1 MADEK
6 GRVRKRMKQF
16 LYADK
21 DEQVKKINK
30 YLATSMVLFDV
41 LIMLVVTISV
51 IEGNRTVGYWLV
63 MAAVMIATCI
73 TSFVMNKKEPGNRKM
88 RYVAFAGMFVVSF
101 MIAWSYNDY
110 YMRFMTT
117 VPFLGTV
124 LYFNKRYSKVCAH
137 GIAIPNILIFLY
149 RAFIAQNYVKG
160 DMLAQLGAT
169 IVVAVVM
176 YVLMYLTY
184 VGKSFSDDSIGKMA
198 DDAKRQQEMMDD
210 VMEIANEVRKG
221 TEEAIQLVDELKGSS
236 ESVKLSVSGIT
247 ESTAMAAES
256 MQDQNMMTQDIQQNI
271 ENTVERSEHMVQVA
285 EQSRVLNHSNAE
297 RMRELKQH
305 ADVLAHTNKQVV
317 ELMGQ
322 LQENVGDVK
331 EITKTIF
338 AISSQTN
345 LLALNASIEAA
356 RAGEAGR
363 GFAVVADEIR
373 ELSERTRVETENIT
387 NILNKL
393 TTNAYETANAVEKT
407 VQVSAVQDEMIKEVA
422 DKVDEQR
429 KNVSAL
435 VDDIGE
441 IGKMVDSLSKANA
454 QIVDNIV
461 QISASAQEVTATSQ
475 ECADITESNYEA
487 ATHAQEILSGVMEV
501 SHRMDK
507 YLG

>member
-1 MADEK
+1 
-6 GRVRKRMKQF
+6 MKQF

-21 DEQVKKINK
+21 DEQVKKINR
-30 YLATSMVLFDV
+30 YVVISMALFDL

-51 IEGNRTVGYWLV
+51 MDGNRTPLYWLG
-63 MAAVMIATCI
+63 MAAIMITTWV
-73 TSFVMNKKEPGNRKM
+73 TSFVMIKKDPGNRKM
-88 RYVAFAGMFVVSF
+88 RYVAFAGMFIISL
-101 MIAWSYNDY
+101 MIAWCYNDY

-149 RAFIAQNYVKG
+149 RAFVANNYTNN

-221 TEEAIQLVDELKGSS
+221 TEEAIQLVDELKESS
-236 ESVKLSVSGIT
+236 ESVKLSVSGIS
-247 ESTAMAAES
+247 ESTAMAAVS

-271 ENTVERSEHMVQVA
+271 EHTVERSEHMVHVA
-285 EQSRVLNHSNAE
+285 EQSRELNHGNAAK
-297 RMRELKQH
+297 MRELKQH
-305 ADVLAHTNKQVV
+305 ADVLASTNEQVV
-317 ELMGQ
+317 ELMRQ

-407 VQVSAVQDEMIKEVA
+407 VQVSAVQDEMIKDVA

-429 KNVSAL
+429 KNVSSL

-441 IGKMVDSLSKANA
+441 IGKMIDSLSKANA
-454 QIVDNIV
+454 HIVDNIV
-461 QISASAQEVTATSQ
+461 QISASAQEVTATAQ
-475 ECADITESNYEA
+475 QCEDIAEHNFEA
-487 ATHAQEILSGVMEV
+487 ATSAQKLLSGVMEV
-501 SHRMDK
+501 SHCMDK
-507 YLG
+507 YLS